1 MSYHPFDMLRLAEL
15 IAGKGHID
23 YGGDLR
29 PHQRAA
35 WALCVAKSLCRVA
48 ATKTMRRFTKPRGA
62 SRPRAERRGSTGNR

>member
-1 MSYHPFDMLRLAEL
+1 MAYHPFDVLRLADL

-29 PHQRAA
+29 HAQRAG

-48 ATKTMRRFTKPRGA
+48 ATKTMRRFT
-62 SRPRAERRGSTGNR
+62 RPRPRSTRPERPGSTGSR